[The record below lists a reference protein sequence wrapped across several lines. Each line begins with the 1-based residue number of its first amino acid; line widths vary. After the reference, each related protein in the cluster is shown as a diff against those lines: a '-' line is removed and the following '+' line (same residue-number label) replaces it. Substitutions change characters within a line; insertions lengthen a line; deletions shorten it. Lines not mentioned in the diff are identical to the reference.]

1 MEMDLLWKEVFDWAG
16 SLICHQLPERSLM
29 AGDLVLPV
37 CARDMGIYAGI
48 FTAFAYLAVM
58 RRFGAQRPPGLAA
71 SVGMT
76 VMMLPMM
83 LDGVL
88 SYAGIIETNNTV
100 RLFTGLF
107 FGLPVPILLVPA
119 ANFSVYGRNDRPV
132 LKNWTELI
140 VVYVAGILICA
151 SILHGLMPYAAA
163 GLMYV
168 AGLLS
173 LISRIIF
180 TVVRRSST
188 GSKWRIRI
196 ATVLGSAS
204 ALIFLYVLSS
214 YILQPLKEMLLAR

>member
-1 MEMDLLWKEVFDWAG
+1 MEMDLLLKEIFDLAG

-29 AGDLVLPV
+29 AGGLVLPV

-48 FTAFAYLAVM
+48 FTAFAYLAVT
-58 RRFGAQRPPGLAA
+58 RRLGAQRPPGLAA
-71 SVGMT
+71 AVAMT
-76 VMMLPMM
+76 VMMVPMM

-88 SYAGIIETNNTV
+88 SYAGFIETNNTA

-119 ANFSVYGRNDRPV
+119 ANFSAYGHNDRPV
-132 LKNWTELI
+132 LKSWTEVII
-140 VVYVAGILICA
+140 VYGAGILICA

-168 AGLLS
+168 TGLLA

-188 GSKWRIRI
+188 GSKWRIRTV
-196 ATVLGSAS
+196 TVLGSAS